1 MKKITKR
8 DLLFFVLGLL
18 AMLMFEL
25 LYNWTDHVKDFK
37 DGYND
42 ATKTEN
48 IKTK

>member
-18 AMLMFEL
+18 AMLMFEV
-25 LYNWTDHVKDFK
+25 LYNWTDNVKDFK

-42 ATKTEN
+42 AAKTEN
-48 IKTK
+48 SKN